1 MPKQVFYL
9 TTPTARATVKQAID
23 CAPDNYRVEIRERTR
38 TLDQNALLHALITSL
53 SKQVK
58 WMVNG
63 RLETLSIDD
72 WKCVLTASLHQEQ
85 RIASGIRGGFIMLGR
100 KTSTM
105 KVGEMTELIE
115 FVKMF
120 CAEQGVNIDEVKS

>member
-38 TLDQNALLHALITSL
+38 TLDQNAALWRLLTIL
-53 SKQVK
+53 SKRLS
-58 WMVNG
+58 WTVNG
-63 RLETLSIDD
+63 RQEYITPDD
-72 WKCVLTASLHQEQ
+72 WKDILTASLHQEQ
-85 RIASGIRGGFIMLGR
+85 RIAMGARGGFVMLGR

-105 KVGEMTELIE
+105 HVKEMSELIE
-115 FVKMF
+115 FIHAF
-120 CAEQGVNIDEVKS
+120 AAENGVNID

>member
-38 TLDQNALLHALITSL
+38 TLDQNAALWRLLTIL
-53 SKQVK
+53 SKRLS
-58 WMVNG
+58 WTVNG
-63 RLETLSIDD
+63 RQEYITPDD
-72 WKCVLTASLHQEQ
+72 WKDILTASLHQEQ
-85 RIASGIRGGFIMLGR
+85 RIAMGARGGFVMLGR

-105 KVGEMTELIE
+105 PVKQMSELIE
-115 FVKMF
+115 FVTMF
-120 CAEQGVNIDEVKS
+120 CAENGIDVDN